1 MAGFLRT
8 LIDEY
13 YTEIERHRN
22 RPFMK
27 ATMAACALIA
37 ISDGEVTL
45 SERIRVDQI
54 VETLDAL
61 KVFDP
66 HEAVDLFNDFTSA
79 IRKSPKHGREQAIEA
94 IQAVSENRETA
105 ALLVRVCLAI
115 SEARGPRSLVKQIEV
130 VMLCGLLNIEPRDFG
145 LYADGYPEDI
155 MDRLPAGDTS
165 DQSKTT

>member
-1 MAGFLRT
+1 MAGFLST

-13 YTEIERHRN
+13 HTEIERHRN
-22 RPFMK
+22 RPFLK

-37 ISDGEVTL
+37 ISDGEITL

-54 VETLDAL
+54 VDTLDAL

-66 HEAVDLFNDFTSA
+66 HEAVDLFNDFTAA
-79 IRKSPKHGREQAIEA
+79 ICKSPKGGREEAIEA
-94 IQAVSENRETA
+94 IKAVSENRETA

-145 LYADGYPEDI
+145 LYTDGAPD
-155 MDRLPAGDTS
+155 DLVSQSPAGDA
-165 DQSKTT
+165 